1 MNSTEGEIQI
11 CVTLLVGFCDLVAP
25 VVLILRTSMRKATVQ
40 QFKQL
45 YREKKSK
52 YYKNLK
58 TQMSKLNNIKNDKK
72 LFYLLCFQL
81 EVFIPHC

>member
-1 MNSTEGEIQI
+1 
-11 CVTLLVGFCDLVAP
+11 
-25 VVLILRTSMRKATVQ
+25 MRKATFQ

-58 TQMSKLNNIKNDKK
+58 TQMSKLNNIKIDKK
-72 LFYLLCFQL
+72 
-81 EVFIPHC
+81 